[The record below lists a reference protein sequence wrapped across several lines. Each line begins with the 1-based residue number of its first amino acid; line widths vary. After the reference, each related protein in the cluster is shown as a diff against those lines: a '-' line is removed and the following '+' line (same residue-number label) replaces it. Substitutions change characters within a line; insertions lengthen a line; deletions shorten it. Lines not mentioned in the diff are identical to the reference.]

1 MAPLAEISKQ
11 DGAPELRR
19 RSRVLYL
26 LLFVAFLGLSFRLVH
41 LQIIQGE
48 RYTFLSENNRIR
60 IKRVPGT
67 RGMIFDRHGQLLV
80 DSRPS
85 FDLIFVPEDSDEP
98 EKTLRFLARHLSWDE
113 AELLKTYEENKSR
126 AAFDEMVLGRDVEW
140 ATIVAVETHQ
150 LDLPGIS
157 LRVRPR
163 RSYADGQMAAHVL
176 GYMGEIN
183 QKQLT
188 VLKEQGYRVGDEIGQ
203 YGLERHWE
211 EVLRGQSGGQQVE
224 VDALGRR
231 MRVLHEVSDVPGYT
245 MHLTID
251 RHLQESAYAA
261 LHGKQGTIVAIDV
274 RDGGI
279 LALASTPAFD
289 PNAFARGIKSD
300 EWTGLIKDR
309 LRPLSNR
316 ATQGQYPPGSTF
328 KIVMAIAGLEEGV
341 MNPEAFISDPGFY
354 PFGNR
359 NFRDWKQGGHGMVN
373 LHKSL
378 VESCD
383 TYYYQLGSKLGVDK
397 IAKWSRAFGLGEKTG
412 VDLDDE
418 RSGIIPDTEW
428 KRKRFRQPWY
438 PGETLSVAIGQ
449 GYVTTTPLQLANMMA
464 AVANG
469 GKLYRPRLVHKVES
483 VDGATVREYEPEL
496 IRTIELKP
504 ETLTRVHKALAD
516 VVNGP
521 GGTGAPGRSQVIDI
535 AGKTGTAQ
543 VVEMKG
549 AYLKNEQ
556 LSQFQRD
563 HAWFVAY
570 APAQNPRIAVAVLV
584 EHGGHGS
591 AAAAPL
597 AKQVFERFAASERQI
612 TDKQQVVRLNG
623 DTRAD

>member
-1 MAPLAEISKQ
+1 MAPFAEINKQ

-19 RSRVLYL
+19 RVRWLYWL
-26 LLFVAFLGLSFRLVH
+26 LIVAFFGLSFRLVH
-41 LQIIQGE
+41 LQIIEGQ

-60 IKRVPGT
+60 LKRVPGT
-67 RGMIFDRHGQLLV
+67 RGMIFDRGGQLLV

-85 FDLIFVPEDSDEP
+85 FDLVFVPEDSDDP
-98 EKTLRFLARHLSWDE
+98 ENTLRYLARHLKWDE
-113 AELLKTYEENKSR
+113 HELLDTYERSKSR
-126 AAFDEMVLGRDVEW
+126 VAFDEMILGRDVEW
-140 ATIVAVETHQ
+140 STVVAMETHQ
-150 LDLPGIS
+150 LDLPGVT

-163 RSYADGQMAAHVL
+163 RNYSDGPMAAHVL

-183 QKQLT
+183 QRQLQA
-188 VLKEQGYRVGDEIGQ
+188 LKDQGYRVGDEIGQ

-211 EVLRGQSGGQQVE
+211 EVLRGRSGGQQVE

-245 MHLTID
+245 MHLTLD
-251 RHLQESAYAA
+251 RQLQDSAYEA
-261 LHGKQGTIVAIDV
+261 LQGKQGTIVAIDV

-279 LALASTPAFD
+279 LAMASTPAFD
-289 PNAFARGIKSD
+289 PNAFARGIKAD
-300 EWTGLIKDR
+300 EWNGLVKDR

-316 ATQGQYPPGSTF
+316 STQGQYPPGSTF
-328 KIVMAIAGLEEGV
+328 KIIMAIAALEEGV
-341 MNPEAFISDPGFY
+341 INPDAFISDPGFFF
-354 PFGNR
+354 FGNR
-359 NFRDWKQGGHGMVN
+359 RFRDWKQGGHGMVN
-373 LHKSL
+373 LYKSL

-383 TYYYQLGSKLGVDK
+383 TYYYQLSTKLGVDT

-418 RSGIIPDTEW
+418 RSGLIPDTEW

-438 PGETLSVAIGQ
+438 PGETLSVGIGQ
-449 GYVTTTPLQLANMMA
+449 GYVTTTPLQMANMMA

-469 GKLYRPRLVHKVES
+469 GRLYRPRLVNKVET
-483 VDGATVREYEPEL
+483 VDGATVREYQPEL
-496 IRTIELKP
+496 IRKIELKP
-504 ETLTRVHKALAD
+504 DTLTRVHKALAD
-516 VVNGP
+516 VVQGP
-521 GGTGAPGRSQVIDI
+521 GGTGKPGRSELIDI

-543 VVEMKG
+543 VIEMKG

-570 APAQNPRIAVAVLV
+570 APAQNPRVAIAVLV

-591 AAAAPL
+591 AAAAPM
-597 AKQVFERFAASERQI
+597 AKKVLEKFAELEAQSLE
-612 TDKQQVVRLNG
+612 KQMVRLTG
-623 DTRAD
+623 ESRAD

>member
-1 MAPLAEISKQ
+1 MAPLAEINKQ
-11 DGAPELRR
+11 DGAPELRQ
-19 RSRVLYL
+19 RVRWLYW
-26 LLFVAFLGLSFRLVH
+26 LLFVAFFGLSFRLVH
-41 LQIIQGE
+41 LQIFQGE

-67 RGMIFDRHGQLLV
+67 RGMIFDRSGQLLV

-85 FDLIFVPEDSDEP
+85 FDLIFVPEDSDDP
-98 EKTLRFLARHLSWDE
+98 ENTLRYLARHLKWDE
-113 AELLKTYEENKSR
+113 YELLETYEQSKGR

-140 ATIVAVETHQ
+140 ATVVAVETHQ
-150 LDLPGIS
+150 LDLPGVN

-163 RSYADGQMAAHVL
+163 RNYADGPMAAHIL

-183 QKQLT
+183 QKQLHA
-188 VLKEQGYRVGDEIGQ
+188 LKEHGYRVGDEIGQ

-211 EVLRGQSGGQQVE
+211 EALRGHSGGQQVE

-245 MHLTID
+245 MHLTLD
-251 RHLQESAYAA
+251 RQLQDSAYEA
-261 LHGKQGTIVAIDV
+261 LRGKQGTIVAIDV

-279 LALASTPAFD
+279 LAMASTPAFD
-289 PNAFARGIKSD
+289 PNTFARGIKTD
-300 EWTGLIKDR
+300 EWNGLIKDR

-328 KIVMAIAGLEEGV
+328 KIIMAIAALEEGV
-341 MNPEAFISDPGFY
+341 VNPDAFISDPGFY
-354 PFGNR
+354 FFGNR
-359 NFRDWKQGGHGMVN
+359 RFRDWKQGGHGMVN

-383 TYYYQLGSKLGVDK
+383 TYYYQLSTKLGVNT
-397 IAKWSRAFGLGEKTG
+397 IAKWSRAFGLGERTG

-418 RSGIIPDTEW
+418 RSGLIPDTEW

-438 PGETLSVAIGQ
+438 PGETLSVGIGQ

-469 GKLYRPRLVHKVES
+469 GKLYRPRLVNKVET
-483 VDGATVREYEPEL
+483 VDGSTVREYEPEL

-504 ETLTRVHKALAD
+504 DTLARVHKALTD
-516 VVNGP
+516 VVQGP
-521 GGTGAPGRSQVIDI
+521 GGTGAPARSQLIDI

-543 VVEMKG
+543 VIEMKG
-549 AYLKNEQ
+549 AYLKNEH
-556 LSQFQRD
+556 LGQFQRD

-570 APAQNPRIAVAVLV
+570 APAQNPRIALAVLI

-591 AAAAPL
+591 SAAAPL
-597 AKQVFERFAASERQI
+597 ARKVLEKFAELETQAAEKQM
-612 TDKQQVVRLNG
+612 VRLNG
-623 DTRAD
+623 DSRAD

>member
-1 MAPLAEISKQ
+1 MAALGEINKQ

-19 RSRVLYL
+19 RARFIYL
-26 LLFVAFLGLSFRLVH
+26 LLFVGFVGLAARLVH
-41 LQIIQGE
+41 LQIFQGE

-85 FDLIFVPEDSDEP
+85 FDLIFVPEDTGEP
-98 EKTLRFLARHLSWDE
+98 KNTLRLLARHLKRD
-113 AELLKTYEENKSR
+113 ANELLKIYEQNKSR
-126 AAFDEMVLGRDVEW
+126 AAFDEMILGEDVEW
-140 ATIVAVETHQ
+140 STIVAVETNQ
-150 LDLPGIS
+150 LDLPGVT

-163 RSYADGQMAAHVL
+163 RSYADGSMAAHVL
-176 GYMGEIN
+176 GYLGEIS
-183 QKQLT
+183 QKQLS
-188 VLKEQGYRVGDEIGQ
+188 VLKEQGYRIGDEIGQ

-245 MHLTID
+245 MHLTLD
-251 RHLQESAYAA
+251 RQLQTSAYEA
-261 LHGKQGTIVAIDV
+261 LQGKQGTIVAIDV
-274 RDGGI
+274 NNGAI

-289 PNAFARGIKSD
+289 PNNFARGIKSD
-300 EWTGLIKDR
+300 EWSSLIKDR

-328 KIVMAIAGLEEGV
+328 KIIMAIAGLEEGV
-341 MNPEAFISDPGFY
+341 INPESFISDPGFF

-359 NFRDWKQGGHGMVN
+359 NFRDWKQGGHGAVN
-373 LHKSL
+373 LHKAI

-383 TYYYQLGSKLGVDK
+383 TYFYQLGPKLGVDK
-397 IAKWSRAFGLGEKTG
+397 IAKWARAFGLGEKTG
-412 VDLDDE
+412 AALDDE
-418 RSGIIPDTEW
+418 RGGTIPDTEW
-428 KRKRFRQPWY
+428 KRKRFRQPWF
-438 PGETLSVAIGQ
+438 PGETVSVAIGQ
-449 GYVTTTPLQLANMMA
+449 GYVTVTPLQLANMMA

-469 GKLYRPRLVHKVES
+469 GKLYRPRLVNKVES
-483 VDGATVREYEPEL
+483 VDGATVREYGPEL

-504 ETLTRVHKALAD
+504 DTLTRVHNALTD
-516 VVNGP
+516 VVNGA
-521 GGTGAPGRSQVIDI
+521 GGTGGSARSQSIAI

-543 VVEMKG
+543 VVEMKA
-549 AYLKNEQ
+549 AYLKSEQ

-570 APAQNPRIAVAVLV
+570 APAQNPRVAIAVLV
-584 EHGGHGS
+584 EHGGHGG
-591 AAAAPL
+591 AAAAPM
-597 AKQVFERFAASERQI
+597 AKKVFEKFIEVERQS
-612 TDKQQVVRLNG
+612 TDKQQVRVDG
-623 DTRAD
+623 ETRAD

>member
-1 MAPLAEISKQ
+1 MTTLGEISKQ

-19 RSRVLYL
+19 RARILYL
-26 LLFVAFLGLSFRLVH
+26 LLFIAFVGLAARLVH
-41 LQIIQGE
+41 LQIFQGE

-85 FDLIFVPEDSDEP
+85 FDLIFVPEDAEAP
-98 EKTLRFLARHLSWDE
+98 ENTLRLLARHLKWDE
-113 AELLKTYEENKSR
+113 KELLKTYEQNKER

-150 LDLPGIS
+150 LDLPGVT

-176 GYMGEIN
+176 GYLGEIN
-183 QKQLT
+183 QKQLNT
-188 VLKEQGYRVGDEIGQ
+188 LREQGYTVGDEIGQ
-203 YGLERHWE
+203 YGLERRWE

-251 RHLQESAYAA
+251 RQLQAAAYEA
-261 LHGKQGTIVAIDV
+261 LQGKQGTIVAIDV
-274 RDGGI
+274 SNGAI

-289 PNAFARGIKSD
+289 PNTFARGIKSD
-300 EWTGLIKDR
+300 EWSGLIKDR

-328 KIVMAIAGLEEGV
+328 KIIMAIAGLEEGV
-341 MNPEAFISDPGFY
+341 MNPESFISDPGFY

-359 NFRDWKQGGHGMVN
+359 NFRDWKQGGHGAVN
-373 LHKSL
+373 LHKAI

-383 TYYYQLGSKLGVDK
+383 TYFYQLGPKLGVDK

-412 VDLDDE
+412 IALDDE
-418 RSGIIPDTEW
+418 RGGTIPDTEW
-428 KRKRFRQPWY
+428 KRKRFRQPWF

-449 GYVTTTPLQLANMMA
+449 GYVTATPLQMANMMA

-469 GKLYRPRLVHKVES
+469 GKLYRPRLVNKVES
-483 VDGATVREYEPEL
+483 VDGATVREYGPEL
-496 IRTIELKP
+496 IRTIDLKP
-504 ETLTRVHKALAD
+504 DTLTRVHNALAD
-516 VVNGP
+516 VVSGA
-521 GGTGAPGRSQVIDI
+521 GGTGGAARSQVISV

-543 VVEMKG
+543 VIEMKG
-549 AYLKNEQ
+549 AYLKSEQ

-570 APAQNPRIAVAVLV
+570 APAQNPRIAIAVLA
-584 EHGGHGS
+584 EHGGHGGS
-591 AAAAPL
+591 AAAPM
-597 AKQVFERFAASERQI
+597 AKVVFEKFVETEKQS
-612 TDKQQVVRLNG
+612 TDKQQVRVEG
-623 DTRAD
+623 ETRAD